1 MKEGAL
7 IATGR
12 DMHVEEEAVTGNSRP
27 VVMAMMGQEHPR
39 ALQVHPGTH
48 LLRRKNSMIPFI
60 EQSGIQE

>member
-48 LLRRKNSMIPFI
+48 LL
-60 EQSGIQE
+60 